1 MGFYMFLFLN
11 YLRDL
16 RDLRDITLCGSFEA
30 KKGTWQTATFL
41 QQSS

>member
-16 RDLRDITLCGSFEA
+16 RDLRDITLCGFFKA
-30 KKGTWQTATFL
+30 QKGMNKMPIPL
-41 QQSS
+41 

>member
-16 RDLRDITLCGSFEA
+16 RDITLCGFFKA
-30 KKGTWQTATFL
+30 QKGMNKMPIPL
-41 QQSS
+41 